1 MRVLVVGASGA
12 IGRRL
17 IPRLAE
23 RGHQVT
29 GTSRSAARAG
39 QLSALGA
46 EPAVLDVLDAGAV
59 RAVVDAARPDAII
72 YQATALSGVSFG
84 RSMDKAFGPT
94 NTLRTTGT
102 DNLLAAAR
110 EQGVPKF
117 IAQSF
122 APFRYAHTGGQVKD
136 ESDPVLTDPPPS
148 ARRMFAAMAHVD
160 QAVPSAGGI
169 ALRYGGFY
177 GEEDA
182 MVKAVRKR
190 RFPLI
195 GDGGGMMSFI
205 HLDDAAA
212 ATVLAL
218 DFDGP
223 ATYNITDDEPA
234 PMRDW
239 VPALAA
245 AVGAKPP
252 YRLPGW
258 VGTMF
263 MGKTLTM
270 MTEARGASN
279 AKAKKEL
286 GWTLRY
292 PSWRDGFPAS
302 YSRRPLR
309 LAAVRLAPFTRSRVK
324 VDADGQRG

>member
-59 RAVVDAARPDAII
+59 RAVVDAARPDAIV

-122 APFRYAHTGGQVKD
+122 APFRYAHAGGPVKD
-136 ESDPVLTDPPPS
+136 ESDPLVADPPPS
-148 ARRMFAAMAHVD
+148 ARLSFGAMAHVD
-160 QAVPSAGGI
+160 EAVTAAGGI
-169 ALRYGGFY
+169 SLRYGGFY
-177 GEEDA
+177 GEEDDA
-182 MVKAVRKR
+182 MVRAVRKR
-190 RFPLI
+190 QFPLI
-195 GDGGGMMSFI
+195 GDGGGVMSFI

-218 DFDGP
+218 DAEGP
-223 ATYNITDDEPA
+223 AIFNITDDEPA

-239 VPALAA
+239 LPALAA
-245 AVGAKPP
+245 ATGAKPP
-252 YRLPGW
+252 YHLPGW
-258 VGTMF
+258 VGALV
-263 MGKTLTM
+263 MGKTITM
-270 MTEARGASN
+270 LTEARGASN
-279 AKAKKEL
+279 AKAKKEM

-292 PSWRDGFPAS
+292 PSWRDGFPAA
-302 YSRRPLR
+302 Y
-309 LAAVRLAPFTRSRVK
+309 
-324 VDADGQRG
+324 GQ